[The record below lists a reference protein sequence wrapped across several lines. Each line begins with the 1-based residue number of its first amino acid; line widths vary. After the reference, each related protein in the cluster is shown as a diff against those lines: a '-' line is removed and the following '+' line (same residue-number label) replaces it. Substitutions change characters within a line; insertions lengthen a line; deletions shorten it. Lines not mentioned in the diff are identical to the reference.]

1 MTETNQKQ
9 LGSTLWKIADDL
21 RGLRNDRGFQ
31 DHRLSLL
38 VPYPVSV
45 SCEAAGKRGLMQ
57 QIFPTV
63 EEVVA

>member
-1 MTETNQKQ
+1 MTATNQPRPA
-9 LGSTLWKIADDL
+9 STLWTIADDL
-21 RGLRNDRGFQ
+21 RGLRNGGSFQ

-38 VPYPVSV
+38 VPYPDST
-45 SCEAAGKRGLMQ
+45 SCEAAAKRGLIQ

>member
-1 MTETNQKQ
+1 MTATNQPQ
-9 LGSTLWKIADDL
+9 PTNTLWRIAADL
-21 RGLRNDRGFQ
+21 RGLRNGRGFQ